1 MPLSE
6 LARAIYGVLRTRV
19 PSPHPEITYK
29 QLVTTLPPL
38 GKPFENVGFHD
49 PRLDQALADT
59 VHACRAAGLPALS
72 AIVVNAETRR
82 PGKRHYAEAHSRVT
96 GEIEKEVEWAKEFER
111 AKGTT
116 YPAELPE

>member
-82 PGKRHYAEAHSRVT
+82 PGKRYYAEAHSGVT